1 MSRLLVTIAIAMWI
15 APLAPRAGGD
25 DVDVAMS
32 FRSFC
37 AEWMTKLESRER
49 RNQRRAGA
57 RRNGDGVVLEYT
69 GYVERPLRCEA
80 KRSGSS
86 AVGAIGQIAYHQLT
100 LQQHGRTRDRAL
112 RSRPAVLRRIEVI
125 EIFRFD
131 GSRWVY

>member
-49 RNQRRAGA
+49 RNQRRD
-57 RRNGDGVVLEYT
+57 RDGVVLEYT

-100 LQQHGRTRDRAL
+100 LRQHGRTRDRAL